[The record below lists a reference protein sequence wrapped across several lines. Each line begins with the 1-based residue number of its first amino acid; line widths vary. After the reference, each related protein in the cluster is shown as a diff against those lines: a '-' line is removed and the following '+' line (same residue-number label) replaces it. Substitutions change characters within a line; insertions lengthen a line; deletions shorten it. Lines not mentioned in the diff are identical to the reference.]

1 MKTVGVSYFPHAP
14 AYEAFQALLAT
25 ARKGQ
30 GVTQAALA
38 AKLGCPQSLVSKIE
52 RGERRL
58 DVPEFVS
65 WAKALGVDVHAF
77 IDVYL
82 GALKRPSSSGR
93 ILSVATKK
101 MVAKK
106 R

>member
-1 MKTVGVSYFPHAP
+1 MSYFPHAP
-14 AYEAFQALLAT
+14 AYEAFQALLAA
-25 ARKGQ
+25 ARKNK
-30 GVTQAALA
+30 GVTQAVLA
-38 AKLGCPQSLVSKIE
+38 AQLGCPQSFVSKIE

-65 WAKALGVDVHAF
+65 WAEALGVDVHAF

-82 GALKRPSSSGR
+82 AALKRPSSSSK
-93 ILSVATKK
+93 ILSAATKK
-101 MVAKK
+101 AAAKK